1 MNEAKLVL
9 GKIDITPL
17 LEAKKSLDFAISN
30 AKSDLEKAGAI
41 QAFEYTYEL
50 CWKTMK
56 RILTNQNIETSI
68 PKDVFRTAAQFNLIE
83 DAEVWFDF
91 IKKRNETTHTYN
103 KKTAEEI
110 FSFLPAFQKEVGK
123 FIAKIQTL

>member
-1 MNEAKLVL
+1 MSNLIL

-17 LEAKKSLDFAISN
+17 LDAKKNLDDGIAN
-30 AKSDLEKAGAI
+30 ARSDLEKGGAI

-56 RILTNQNIETSI
+56 RILANQSIETSI
-68 PKDVFRTAAQFNLIE
+68 VKDIFRTAAQFNLIK

-103 KKTAEEI
+103 KETAEKV
-110 FSFLPAFQKEVGK
+110 FNFLPVFQKEAEQ
-123 FIAKIQTL
+123 FIKKIQTL

>member
-1 MNEAKLVL
+1 MSNLIL
-9 GKIDITPL
+9 GEIDITSL
-17 LEAKKSLDFAISN
+17 LEAKKTLDFGIAN

-68 PKDVFRTAAQFNLIE
+68 PKDIFRTAAQLNLIE
-83 DAEVWFDF
+83 DAEIWFKF
-91 IKKRNETTHTYN
+91 IKKRNETVHTYN
-103 KKTAEEI
+103 KATAEEI
-110 FSFLPAFQKEVGK
+110 FRFLPAFQKEVER
-123 FIAKIQTL
+123 FIQKIQVL

>member
-1 MNEAKLVL
+1 MSNLIL
-9 GKIDITPL
+9 GEIDITPL
-17 LEAKKSLDFAISN
+17 LEAKKTLDFGIAN

-56 RILTNQNIETSI
+56 RIFANQNIETSI
-68 PKDVFRTAAQFNLIE
+68 TKDIFRTAAQFNLIE
-83 DAEVWFDF
+83 DAEIWFEF

-110 FSFLPAFQKEVGK
+110 FSFLPTFQKEVEK
-123 FIAKIQTL
+123 FINKILTL

>member
-1 MNEAKLVL
+1 MSNLIL
-9 GKIDITPL
+9 GEIDITPL
-17 LEAKKSLDFAISN
+17 LEAKKTLDFGIAN

-56 RILTNQNIETSI
+56 RILANQNIETSI
-68 PKDVFRTAAQFNLIE
+68 PKDIFRTSAQFNLIE
-83 DAEVWFDF
+83 DAEIWFDF

-110 FSFLPAFQKEVGK
+110 FEFLPDFQKEVGE
-123 FIAKIQTL
+123 FISKIQTL

>member
-1 MNEAKLVL
+1 MSNLIL
-9 GKIDITPL
+9 GTIDITSL
-17 LEAKKSLDFAISN
+17 FEAKKTLDFGIAN

-68 PKDVFRTAAQFNLIE
+68 PKDIFRTAAQFNLIE
-83 DAEVWFDF
+83 DAEIWFTV
-91 IKKRNETTHTYN
+91 IKKRNETVHTYN
-103 KKTAEEI
+103 RETAGEI
-110 FSFLPAFQKEVGK
+110 FRFLPTFQKEVEK
-123 FIAKIQTL
+123 FIKKIQTL

>member
-1 MNEAKLVL
+1 MSNLIL
-9 GKIDITPL
+9 GEIDITPL
-17 LEAKKSLDFAISN
+17 LEAKKTLDFGIAN

-56 RILTNQNIETSI
+56 RILANQNIETSI
-68 PKDVFRTAAQFNLIE
+68 PKDIFRTAAQFNLIE
-83 DAEVWFDF
+83 DAETWFEF

-110 FSFLPAFQKEVGK
+110 FRFLPTFQKEAGK
-123 FIAKIQTL
+123 FVDKIQTL

>member
-1 MNEAKLVL
+1 MSNLIL
-9 GKIDITPL
+9 GEIDITPL
-17 LEAKKSLDFAISN
+17 LEAKKTLDFGIAN

-68 PKDVFRTAAQFNLIE
+68 PKDIFRTSAQFNLIE
-83 DAEVWFDF
+83 DAEIWFDF
-91 IKKRNETTHTYN
+91 IKKEMKLLIHIT
-103 KKTAEEI
+103 KKRQKK
-110 FSFLPAFQKEVGK
+110 FLTFCLLSRKR
-123 FIAKIQTL
+123 

>member
-1 MNEAKLVL
+1 MKNIIL
-9 GKIDITPL
+9 GEIDITPL
-17 LEAKKSLDFAISN
+17 LEAKKTLDFGIVT

-68 PKDVFRTAAQFNLIE
+68 PKDIFRTAAQFNLIE
-83 DAEVWFDF
+83 DAEIWFTF
-91 IKKRNETTHTYN
+91 IKKRNETVHTYN
-103 KKTAEEI
+103 RETAEKI
-110 FSFLPAFQKEVGK
+110 FRFLPSFQKEVEK
-123 FIAKIQTL
+123 FITKIQAL

>member
-1 MNEAKLVL
+1 MSNIIL
-9 GKIDITPL
+9 GEIDITPL
-17 LEAKKSLDFAISN
+17 LEAKKTLDFGIAN

-56 RILTNQNIETSI
+56 RILANQNIETSI
-68 PKDVFRTAAQFNLIE
+68 PKDIFRTAAQFNLIE
-83 DAEVWFDF
+83 DAEIWFEF
-91 IKKRNETTHTYN
+91 IKKRNETVHTYN

-110 FSFLPAFQKEVGK
+110 FQFLPAFQKAVEK
-123 FIAKIQTL
+123 FINKIQTL

>member
-1 MNEAKLVL
+1 MSNLIL
-9 GKIDITPL
+9 GEIDITPL
-17 LEAKKSLDFAISN
+17 LEAKKTLDFGIAN

-68 PKDVFRTAAQFNLIE
+68 PKDIFRTSAQFNLIE
-83 DAEVWFDF
+83 DAELWFDF
-91 IKKRNETTHTYN
+91 IKKRNETSHTYN
-103 KKTAEEI
+103 KTTAEEI
-110 FSFLPAFQKEVGK
+110 FEFLPGFQKEVEK
-123 FIAKIQTL
+123 FITKIQTL

>member
-1 MNEAKLVL
+1 MKNIIL
-9 GKIDITPL
+9 GEIDITPL
-17 LEAKKSLDFAISN
+17 LEAKKTLDFGIVT

-68 PKDVFRTAAQFNLIE
+68 PKDIFRTAAQFNLIE
-83 DAEVWFDF
+83 DAEIWFTF
-91 IKKRNETTHTYN
+91 IKKRNETVHTYN
-103 KKTAEEI
+103 RETAEEI
-110 FSFLPAFQKEVGK
+110 FRFLPSFQKEVEK
-123 FIAKIQTL
+123 FITKIQAL

>member
-1 MNEAKLVL
+1 MDEPNLVL

-17 LEAKKSLDFAISN
+17 LEAKKTLDFGIAN

-41 QAFEYTYEL
+41 KAFEYTYEL

-68 PKDVFRTAAQFNLIE
+68 PKDIFRTAAQFNIIE
-83 DAEVWFDF
+83 DAEIWFGF

-103 KKTAEEI
+103 KKTAEDI
-110 FSFLPAFQKEVGK
+110 FGFLPDFQKEAGK
-123 FIAKIQTL
+123 FITKIQTL